1 MTRLSCRPKPAEPE
15 KKLPNGKITPELAAG
30 LECLPFSRAR
40 WSRVVKA
47 FPLHNAIRKA
57 LIQGKCYSTTLGS
70 SSPESDPIEMYTA
83 VMTSEFANNLAVSST
98 YFAETRQTLAVIY
111 GCNPSQ
117 MERVERLLL
126 GSPEVHS
133 HPMLVIGLFAELQCN
148 RLDGLVRDLEDD
160 LEKIN
165 GELQLRQDDVPED
178 RRNLSWAA
186 SLRIGRFRQN
196 AKKVEE
202 EARIIKQ
209 ELEYVADML
218 RIWSEKEE
226 KPANEGKLVNKGTS
240 SSDGKL
246 ANGGESTKEG
256 KSAKEKG
263 ENLYYETSMSRFHGR
278 FRELMGEVDLMM
290 ARCRDGFLELAY
302 TYDMVRAHCCIHS
315 IASL

>member
-1 MTRLSCRPKPAEPE
+1 MIRLSCRPKPAEPE
-15 KKLPNGKITPELAAG
+15 KKLPNGKVTPELAAG

-40 WSRVVKA
+40 WSRVVNA
-47 FPLHNAIRKA
+47 FSLHNAIRKA
-57 LIQGKCYSTTLGS
+57 LVQGKCYSTSLGS
-70 SSPESDPIEMYTA
+70 SSPESEPIEMYTA

-111 GCNPSQ
+111 GCNPKQ
-117 MERVERLLL
+117 MERVERLLR

-148 RLDGLVRDLEDD
+148 RLDGLVRALEDD
-160 LEKIN
+160 LESIN
-165 GELQLRQDDVPED
+165 DELQLRQDDVPED

-186 SLRIGRFRQN
+186 SLRIGRFRQD

-209 ELEYVADML
+209 ELEYVADTL
-218 RIWSEKEE
+218 KVWSEQKE
-226 KPANEGKLVNKGTS
+226 KLANEGKLVNG
-240 SSDGKL
+240 GKS
-246 ANGGESTKEG
+246 ANGGKSTKEG
-256 KSAKEKG
+256 KSAKEKR
-263 ENLYYETSMSRFHGR
+263 ENFYYETSMSRFHGR